1 MITRISGKR
10 RKRFQVFYC
19 SIFRNKQ
26 NNEAYQNRTSSGFSP
41 KIRPLPRLL
50 ETHLIR
56 QAFKL
61 QIYRHGMRWSDK
73 DLRYHMHSEYSWTCF
88 VTLPA
93 NNFVHQLQGFLLLR
107 VIEDEAEILSIGVKK
122 RVRRNGIGK
131 YLIEQ
136 AKRFSTLH
144 QLRSI
149 LLEVAETNRNAFGFY
164 KKQGFL
170 KIGIRNNYYVFSGKN
185 KKNALIMQLPI
196 KKGKKIERFSA
207 PIAIMRK

>member
-1 MITRISGKR
+1 MIKRISGKHT
-10 RKRFQVFYC
+10 KRSQVFYC
-19 SIFRNKQ
+19 SIFRNQQ
-26 NNEAYQNRTSSGFSP
+26 NNEAYQNRIRSRFSSQI
-41 KIRPLPRLL
+41 KPLPRLL

-73 DLRYHMHSEYSWTCF
+73 DLRHHMHSEYSWTCF
-88 VTLPA
+88 VTTPA

-144 QLRSI
+144 QLKSI
-149 LLEVAETNRNAFGFY
+149 LLEVAETNRNAVGFY

-185 KKNALIMQLPI
+185 KKNAIIMHLPI
-196 KKGKKIERFSA
+196 ETG
-207 PIAIMRK
+207 

>member
-73 DLRYHMHSEYSWTCF
+73 DLRHHMHSEYSWTCF

-93 NNFVHQLQGFLLLR
+93 NSFVHQLQGFLLLR

-149 LLEVAETNRNAFGFY
+149 LLEVAETNRNALGFY
-164 KKQGFL
+164 KKQGFI
-170 KIGIRNNYYVFSGKN
+170 KIGIRNNYYIFSGKN

-196 KKGKKIERFSA
+196 KKDKNRKI
-207 PIAIMRK
+207 

>member
-10 RKRFQVFYC
+10 RKRSQVFYC

-26 NNEAYQNRTSSGFSP
+26 NNDAYQNRTRSGFSP
-41 KIRPLPRLL
+41 KIRALPRLL

-73 DLRYHMHSEYSWTCF
+73 DLRHHMHSEYSWTCF

-93 NNFVHQLQGFLLLR
+93 NNFIHQLQGFLLLR
-107 VIEDEAEILSIGVKK
+107 VIQDEAEILSIGVKQ

-131 YLIEQ
+131 YLMEQ

-149 LLEVAETNRNAFGFY
+149 LLEVAETNRNAVGFY

-170 KIGIRNNYYVFSGKN
+170 KIGIRNNYYVFSAKN
-185 KKNALIMQLPI
+185 KKNALIMHLPI
-196 KKGKKIERFSA
+196 KKDKKL
-207 PIAIMRK
+207 KD

>member
-73 DLRYHMHSEYSWTCF
+73 DLRHHMHSEYSWTCF
-88 VTLPA
+88 VTSPT

-107 VIEDEAEILSIGVKK
+107 VIDDEAEILSLGVKQI
-122 RVRRNGIGK
+122 VRRNGIGK

-136 AKRFSTLH
+136 AKRFSTFH
-144 QLRSI
+144 QLKFI
-149 LLEVAETNRNAFGFY
+149 LLEVAETNQDAVAFY
-164 KKQGFL
+164 KKQGFQ
-170 KIGIRNNYYVFSGKN
+170 KVGIRNNYYVFSGKN
-185 KKNALIMQLPI
+185 KKNALIMHLPI
-196 KKGKKIERFSA
+196 KTG
-207 PIAIMRK
+207 

>member
-26 NNEAYQNRTSSGFSP
+26 NNEAYQNSTSSGFSP
-41 KIRPLPRLL
+41 KIRALPRLL

-73 DLRYHMHSEYSWTCF
+73 DLRHHMHSEYSWTCF

-93 NNFVHQLQGFLLLR
+93 NNFIHQLQGFLLLR
-107 VIEDEAEILSIGVKK
+107 VIQDEAEILSIGVKQ

-131 YLIEQ
+131 YLMEQ
-136 AKRFSTLH
+136 AKRFSTIH

-149 LLEVAETNRNAFGFY
+149 LLEVAETNRNAVGFY

-185 KKNALIMQLPI
+185 KKNALIMHLPI
-196 KKGKKIERFSA
+196 KKDKKS
-207 PIAIMRK
+207 KD

>member
-10 RKRFQVFYC
+10 RKRSQVFYC

-26 NNEAYQNRTSSGFSP
+26 NNDAYQNRTRSGFSP
-41 KIRPLPRLL
+41 KIRALPRLL

-73 DLRYHMHSEYSWTCF
+73 DLRHHMHSEYSWTCF

-93 NNFVHQLQGFLLLR
+93 NNFIHQLQGFLLLR
-107 VIEDEAEILSIGVKK
+107 VIQDEAEILSIGVKK

-170 KIGIRNNYYVFSGKN
+170 KIGIRNNYYVFSAKN
-185 KKNALIMQLPI
+185 KKNALIMHLPI
-196 KKGKKIERFSA
+196 KKDKKL
-207 PIAIMRK
+207 KD

>member
-1 MITRISGKR
+1 MITLISGRR
-10 RKRFQVFYC
+10 RKRSQVFYC
-19 SIFRNKQ
+19 SIFRNEQ
-26 NNEAYQNRTSSGFSP
+26 TTEAYNRIGSRFSS

-73 DLRYHMHSEYSWTCF
+73 DLRHHMHSEYSWTCF

-149 LLEVAETNRNAFGFY
+149 LLEVAETNRNAVGFY

-170 KIGIRNNYYVFSGKN
+170 KSESGTIITYFRVK
-185 KKNALIMQLPI
+185 I
-196 KKGKKIERFSA
+196 KKTL
-207 PIAIMRK
+207 

>member
-73 DLRYHMHSEYSWTCF
+73 DLRHHMHSEYSWTCF

-93 NNFVHQLQGFLLLR
+93 NSFVHQLQGFLLLR
-107 VIEDEAEILSIGVKK
+107 VIQDEAEILSIGVKK

>member
-1 MITRISGKR
+1 MIKRISGKHT
-10 RKRFQVFYC
+10 KRFQVFYC
-19 SIFRNKQ
+19 SIFRNQQ
-26 NNEAYQNRTSSGFSP
+26 NNEAYQNRIRSRFSSQI
-41 KIRPLPRLL
+41 KPLPRLL

-61 QIYRHGMRWSDK
+61 QIYRHGMRWSDN
-73 DLRYHMHSEYSWTCF
+73 DLRHHMHSEYSWTCF
-88 VTLPA
+88 VTSPA

-144 QLRSI
+144 QLKSI
-149 LLEVAETNRNAFGFY
+149 LLEVAETNRNAVRFY

-185 KKNALIMQLPI
+185 KKNAIIMHLPI
-196 KKGKKIERFSA
+196 ETG
-207 PIAIMRK
+207 

>member
-73 DLRYHMHSEYSWTCF
+73 DLRHHMHSEYSWTCF

-107 VIEDEAEILSIGVKK
+107 VIEDEAEILSIGVKQ

-131 YLIEQ
+131 YLMEQ
-136 AKRFSTLH
+136 AKCFYTLH

>member
-1 MITRISGKR
+1 MIKRISKKHTKR
-10 RKRFQVFYC
+10 SHVFYC
-19 SIFRNKQ
+19 SIFRNQQ
-26 NNEAYQNRTSSGFSP
+26 NNEAYQNRIRSRFSP
-41 KIRPLPRLL
+41 QIKPLPRLL

-73 DLRYHMHSEYSWTCF
+73 DLKHHMHSEYSWTCF
-88 VTLPA
+88 VTSPA

-122 RVRRNGIGK
+122 RVQRNGIGE

-144 QLRSI
+144 QLKSI
-149 LLEVAETNRNAFGFY
+149 LLEVAETNRNAVGFY

-185 KKNALIMQLPI
+185 KKNAIIMHLPI
-196 KKGKKIERFSA
+196 ETG
-207 PIAIMRK
+207 

>member
-1 MITRISGKR
+1 MMKIKS
-10 RKRFQVFYC
+10 QVFCC
-19 SIFRNKQ
+19 STSKYKLKD
-26 NNEAYQNRTSSGFSP
+26 EPYKNRFSNRFSP
-41 KIRPLPRLL
+41 KIRPLPKLL

-73 DLRYHMHSEYSWTCF
+73 DLRHHMLSEYSWTCF
-88 VTLPA
+88 ATSPA

-122 RVRRNGIGK
+122 RVQRNGIGE

-144 QLRSI
+144 QLKSI
-149 LLEVAETNRNAFGFY
+149 LLEVAETNRNAVGFY

-185 KKNALIMQLPI
+185 KKNALIMYLPI
-196 KKGKKIERFSA
+196 KPG
-207 PIAIMRK
+207 

>member
-10 RKRFQVFYC
+10 RKRSQVFYC

-26 NNEAYQNRTSSGFSP
+26 NNDAYQNRTRSGFSP
-41 KIRPLPRLL
+41 KIRALPRLL

-73 DLRYHMHSEYSWTCF
+73 DLRHHMHSEYSWTCF

-93 NNFVHQLQGFLLLR
+93 NSFVHQLQGFLLLR
-107 VIEDEAEILSIGVKK
+107 VIGDEAEILSIGVKK

-196 KKGKKIERFSA
+196 KKDKKS
-207 PIAIMRK
+207 KD

>member
-1 MITRISGKR
+1 LITRISGKR
-10 RKRFQVFYC
+10 RKRSQVFYC

-26 NNEAYQNRTSSGFSP
+26 NNDAYQNRTNSGFSP
-41 KIRPLPRLL
+41 KIKALPRLL

-73 DLRYHMHSEYSWTCF
+73 DLRHHMHSEYSWTCF

-149 LLEVAETNRNAFGFY
+149 LLEVAETNRNAVGFY

-196 KKGKKIERFSA
+196 KKDKKS
-207 PIAIMRK
+207 KD

>member
-1 MITRISGKR
+1 LITRISGKR

-73 DLRYHMHSEYSWTCF
+73 DLRHHMHSEYSWTCF

-93 NNFVHQLQGFLLLR
+93 NSFVHQLQGFLLLR
-107 VIEDEAEILSIGVKK
+107 VIGDEAEILSIGVKK

>member
-1 MITRISGKR
+1 MIKKISGKHT
-10 RKRFQVFYC
+10 KRSQVFYC
-19 SIFRNKQ
+19 SIFRNQQ
-26 NNEAYQNRTSSGFSP
+26 NNEAYQNRVRSRFSP
-41 KIRPLPRLL
+41 KIKPLPRLL

-73 DLRYHMHSEYSWTCF
+73 DLRHHMHSEYSWTCF
-88 VTLPA
+88 VTSPA

-107 VIEDEAEILSIGVKK
+107 VIENEAEVLSIGVKK
-122 RVRRNGIGK
+122 IVRRNGIGE

-136 AKRFSTLH
+136 AKHFSTLH
-144 QLRSI
+144 QLKSI
-149 LLEVAETNRNAFGFY
+149 LLEVAETNRNAVSFY

-185 KKNALIMQLPI
+185 KKNALIMRLPI
-196 KKGKKIERFSA
+196 ETR
-207 PIAIMRK
+207 

>member
-1 MITRISGKR
+1 MIKRISGKHT
-10 RKRFQVFYC
+10 KRSQVFYY
-19 SIFRNKQ
+19 SIFRNQQ
-26 NNEAYQNRTSSGFSP
+26 NNEAYQNRIRSRFSTQI
-41 KIRPLPRLL
+41 KPLPRLL

-73 DLRYHMHSEYSWTCF
+73 DLRHHMHSEYSWTCF
-88 VTLPA
+88 LTSPA

-122 RVRRNGIGK
+122 RVQRNGIGE

-144 QLRSI
+144 QLKSI
-149 LLEVAETNRNAFGFY
+149 LLEVAETNRNAVGFY

-185 KKNALIMQLPI
+185 KKNALIMYLPI
-196 KKGKKIERFSA
+196 KPG
-207 PIAIMRK
+207 